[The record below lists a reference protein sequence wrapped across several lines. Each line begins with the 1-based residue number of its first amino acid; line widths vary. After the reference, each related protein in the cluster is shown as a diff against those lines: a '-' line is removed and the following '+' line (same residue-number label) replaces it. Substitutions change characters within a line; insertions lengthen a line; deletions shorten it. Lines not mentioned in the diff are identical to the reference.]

1 MRIPFEEITHTIQR
15 AHWPYLR
22 HVYVTP
28 AVYLKKK
35 LSDKYQAG
43 NHISFMR
50 HQKNT
55 VLPRYC
61 KIGKI

>member
-43 NHISFMR
+43 NHT
-50 HQKNT
+50 H
-55 VLPRYC
+55 
-61 KIGKI
+61 

>member
-43 NHISFMR
+43 NH
-50 HQKNT
+50 T
-55 VLPRYC
+55 RYAAS
-61 KIGKI
+61 KTQSRQGILE